1 MNYKLAKIIEDLG
14 LEQKEARVY
23 LAALEL
29 NGAGVLDIS
38 RKANVE
44 RVNTYYI
51 IDALVKKGIIYESK
65 RSKHKKFYA
74 IGPSKLEEMV
84 LGRLESFRRVMP
96 ELFSIE
102 NSRENK
108 PTIKFYEGEEGIKQA
123 YRETLEVESGGEIL
137 SIAPAT
143 EIYAHMD
150 VEWIKSYLEKRVKNG
165 ITMRA
170 IAEDSEFACK
180 HKDNDKAELR
190 QTRIVPSD
198 KFYFKNEINI
208 FNNKIMIASYRDQ
221 MGVIIESQDVAE
233 THKAFFELAWEGA
246 ATYGGR

>member
-23 LAALEL
+23 LATLEL

-51 IDALVKKGIIYESK
+51 IDALVKKGIIFESK

-74 IGPSKLEEMV
+74 MSPIKLEEMA

-96 ELFSIE
+96 ELLSLE

-108 PTIKFYEGEEGIKQA
+108 PTIKFYEGVEGIKQA
-123 YRETLEVESGGEIL
+123 YRETLEVENGGEIL

-150 VEWIKSYLEKRVKNG
+150 VGWIKSYLEKRVKRG

-170 IAEDSEFACK
+170 IAEDSDYARK
-180 HKDNDKAELR
+180 HQDNDKKELR

-208 FNNKIMIASYRDQ
+208 FNDKVMIASYRDQ
-221 MGVIIESQDVAE
+221 MGVIIESKDVAD
-233 THKAFFELAWEGA
+233 THRAFFELAWMGA
-246 ATYGGR
+246 EVMAG